1 MKKVSLLLTAA
12 AFSMS
17 ALGMANV
24 GFGEKEEI
32 PAQRFDYEADFE
44 AFKEAIVKKDKEML
58 DFMNQAEGT
67 DADMLLLYFEDP
79 AFLNKLKKTKYS
91 DLTLSD
97 YNGTPVQEFSVS
109 VSGKDEEGNEYESGI
124 FLYFE
129 ETGSGLRLVNVLAAG

>member
-17 ALGMANV
+17 ALGMAKEA
-24 GFGEKEEI
+24 FGDKKEV
-32 PAQRFDYEADFE
+32 PAQRFDYDADFE
-44 AFKEAIVKKDKEML
+44 AFKEAVVKKDKDML
-58 DFMNQAEGT
+58 DFMNQADGV
-67 DADMLLLYFEDP
+67 DADLILIYFEDK
-79 AFLNKLKKTKYS
+79 AILDQLKKAKYS

-97 YNGTPVQEFSVS
+97 FNGTPVMEFSAS
-109 VSGKDEEGNEYESGI
+109 VSGEDEEGNEYESGI